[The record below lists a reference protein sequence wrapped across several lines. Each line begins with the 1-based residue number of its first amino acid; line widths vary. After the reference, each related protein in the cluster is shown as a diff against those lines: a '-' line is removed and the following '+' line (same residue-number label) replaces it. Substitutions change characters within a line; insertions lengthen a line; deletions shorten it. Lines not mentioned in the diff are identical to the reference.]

1 MRKWGSKKKYYYGG
15 HTGEEL
21 EHELGDSDLEEDKIA
36 EQEAAMLWS
45 RQIGMMDEEEFLM
58 LLW

>member
-1 MRKWGSKKKYYYGG
+1 M
-15 HTGEEL
+15 
-21 EHELGDSDLEEDKIA
+21 EHELGDSNLEEDKIA